1 MDIDGSQARMAAFLR
16 DHQDKIV
23 GRWSEL
29 VVASVRGRTSVIE
42 ARRELEDIYSLVVT
56 VMSDP
61 GEQARVELRAVLA
74 EFSQSRARGG
84 FTPSETALGL
94 FSLKEAVYE
103 QIADSAELML
113 EFIAFSRLID
123 ELGLSAGEAKAKRFP
138 ISPGDIHLIA

>member
-29 VVASVRGRTSVIE
+29 VVAGGRGRTSVVE

-84 FTPSETALGL
+84 FSPSETAVGL
-94 FSLKEAVYE
+94 FSLKEAVYA
-103 QIADSAELML
+103 QSADGDVVMPEVLASPRLL
-113 EFIAFSRLID
+113 E
-123 ELGLSAGEAKAKRFP
+123 GT
-138 ISPGDIHLIA
+138 